1 MKLGLRLLLGFFLI
15 AGLAALFVLRV
26 FVAEIK
32 PSVREVMED
41 IMVDTA
47 NLLAEQAVD
56 ALVAMPAGGTIQD
69 SRFSQRVL
77 DYARR
82 PIAAKIWGLE
92 KQSLDFR
99 IYVTDAQGRVVFDSS
114 NNAAIGQDYSR
125 WNDVARTLRGE
136 YGARASREVETD
148 DASGVM
154 YVAAPVTQAG
164 RVLGV
169 LTVAKPTA
177 TVAKFI
183 DRAERKILSAGVW
196 LFVLSLAVG
205 VVVTAW
211 IVWSVRR
218 LRHYAQR
225 VQAGQPL
232 AVPQLPGELGELAQA
247 MDAMRARLEGRE
259 HLEQV
264 VRAFTHE
271 LKSPLAAI
279 RGAGELLQDPLPDMD
294 RREFALQIVDQAERL
309 RIIVDRLLE
318 LSKLESR
325 SVPDHVTPF
334 ALQDCAA
341 RALQGLDARLRQK
354 DMRIRWLQR
363 EPVMLMG
370 DAEQV
375 TLAIGN
381 LLTNAL
387 DFSPPSSDLDL
398 RVGVVAQHGVFEVRD
413 YGAGVPDFALPQL
426 GQRFYSTVRPADDS
440 KGSGLGLAIVRQ
452 VMSLHAGTL
461 DLEQAAPGFVARL
474 SFPLA

>member
-15 AGLAALFVLRV
+15 AGLAAVFVLRV

-56 ALVAMPAGGTIQD
+56 ALSAMPAGGTIED
-69 SRFSQRVL
+69 SRFARSVL

-82 PIAAKIWGLE
+82 PIAVRIWGLD

-99 IYVTDAQGRVVFDSS
+99 IYVTDGSGRVVFDSN
-114 NNAAIGQDYSR
+114 NNAAVGRDYSR

-136 YGARASREVETD
+136 YGARASRDVESD
-148 DASGVM
+148 DTTGVM
-154 YVAAPVTQAG
+154 YVAAPILRAG
-164 RVLGV
+164 AVLGV

-183 DRAERKILSAGVW
+183 DRAERKIMLAGVW

-205 VVVTAW
+205 IVVTAW

-218 LRHYAQR
+218 LRRYAQR

-232 AVPQLPGELGELAQA
+232 AVPSLPGELGELAYA
-247 MDAMRARLEGRE
+247 MDAMRIRLEGRE

-279 RGAGELLQDPLPDMD
+279 RGAGELLQEPLPEAD
-294 RREFALQIVDQAERL
+294 RQEFALQIIDQAERL
-309 RIIVDRLLE
+309 RVIVDRLLE

-325 SVPDHVTPF
+325 SGLDHAVAF
-334 ALQDCAA
+334 D
-341 RALQGLDARLRQK
+341 LQGCVTEALLVLDARLKQRSLQVH
-354 DMRIRWLQR
+354 WLQSV
-363 EPVMLMG
+363 P
-370 DAEQV
+370 V
-375 TLAIGN
+375 TLRGDPELVALAVGN

-387 DFSPPSSDLDL
+387 DFAPAGSMLEL
-398 RVGVVAQHGVFEVRD
+398 RIAPVDNYAIFELRD
-413 YGAGVPDFALPQL
+413 YGPGVPDFALPQL
-426 GQRFYSTVRPADDS
+426 GQRFYSTVRPADDR

-452 VMSLHAGTL
+452 VMTLHGGTL
-461 DLEQAAPGFVARL
+461 ELEQAHPGLLARL
-474 SFPLA
+474 RFPLA